1 MNNYKFKT
9 LVALS
14 GAIILAGCNGSSSST
29 SATAQTGQFIDAAVA
44 NINYATETLSGVTD
58 ANGNYLY
65 EAGETVTFS
74 IGSITFPPVLASGV
88 VTPLDIANSNDTED
102 DQVINIIR
110 FLQTLDTDGDPS
122 NGITIS
128 NDAKDAATV
137 DIDFDVSKS
146 VFESNSTVLGVIASG
161 GQDSAPSALVSEASA
176 LSHFESTLQT
186 AGITFG
192 KFVGTWLVS
201 GTNENE
207 LLMFTFFADGTYVHA
222 EIDTD
227 LQNAQNP
234 NEVNGMEWGTY
245 EVNTIGEFFSATTYF
260 DENGDT
266 GLTDVITSATASST
280 DGATITFGFSNNDQT
295 LTFTIKEY
303 VSGSVTTTDTLV
315 FTKLV
320 DNGIVGTWSIS
331 GTNENELLMFTFLSD
346 GTYVH
351 TEVDTDLSTATN
363 PNENNGVEWG
373 KYSINAQ
380 TNEMTVSFDDASK
393 TDLNGD
399 TGLSD
404 FVGNANNQVFA
415 TVSGDLLSLR
425 IVESG
430 SEETLTFKRE

>member
-1 MNNYKFKT
+1 MNKVLLGLILGLGSSLL
-9 LVALS
+9 LV
-14 GAIILAGCNGSSSST
+14 GCNGSSSST

-58 ANGNYLY
+58 SNGNYLY
-65 EAGETVTFS
+65 EEGETVTFS

-88 VTPLDIANSNDTED
+88 VTPLDIANSNDPED
-102 DQVINIIR
+102 DQVVNIIR

-128 NDAKDAATV
+128 DDVKDAATT
-137 DIDFDVSKS
+137 DIDFDVSSS
-146 VFESNSTVLGVIASG
+146 VFESDTTVLSVIAQG
-161 GQDSAPSALVSEASA
+161 GQDTTTISLISEAAA
-176 LSHFESTLQT
+176 LAHFESTLQG

-201 GTNENE
+201 SANENE
-207 LLMFTFFADGTYVHA
+207 LLMFTFFADGTYAHA

-227 LQNAQNP
+227 LQNAENP
-234 NEVNGMEWGTY
+234 NELNGMEWGTY
-245 EVNTIGEFFSATTYF
+245 EVNSLDEFFSETTYF
-260 DENGDT
+260 DENGDI
-266 GLTDVITSATASST
+266 GLTDVITSATANSQ
-280 DGATITFGFSNNDQT
+280 DGGTIKFTFSNNDQT
-295 LTFTIKEY
+295 LTFNVTDYEN
-303 VSGSVTTTDTLV
+303 GSVVATDTIT
-315 FTKLV
+315 FAKLV
-320 DNGIVGTWSIS
+320 DNGIVGTWLIS

-351 TEVDTDLSTATN
+351 AEVDRDLSTAQN
-363 PNENNGVEWG
+363 PDEDNGVEWG
-373 KYSINAQ
+373 SYVVNAQ
-380 TNEMTVSFDDASK
+380 TNEMTISFPDSG

-415 TVSGDLLSLR
+415 TVSGDVLSLR

-430 SEETLTFKRE
+430 SEETLTFTRH